1 MLQVILLILKV
12 IGITLAV
19 LVGLILLI
27 VLLILLVPFRYG
39 GSAAYP
45 VKKDESG
52 DGIALTASGKITWL
66 LHFLNISISYD
77 NTGSVV
83 ILKVLGIRIVST
95 APEDVAKKEEKQ
107 RKKREKAKAK
117 RRKRREKEKKKRKTE
132 GKPKTEEKPIAEDKP
147 KTEEKPK
154 TEAKTK
160 TEVKTRIEDKPKTE
174 EKQKQKEKTGEKPKE
189 KSEKK
194 KENRVT
200 GFIKKLGM
208 YKDFSD
214 DYRVRRAFKYIMG
227 KVKTVMKRVLPGKL
241 EGHIHYGFENP
252 ATTGKIAGLASLFL
266 GLWGGHVEITP
277 DFENKVI
284 DADVKFKG
292 KIRLAGVGIPALK
305 VWLNRDVKYVR
316 KEFDHL
322 KAGTYKKPENKSEQL
337 S

>member
-1 MLQVILLILKV
+1 M
-12 IGITLAV
+12 
-19 LVGLILLI
+19 
-27 VLLILLVPFRYG
+27 
-39 GSAAYP
+39 
-45 VKKDESG
+45 
-52 DGIALTASGKITWL
+52 
-66 LHFLNISISYD
+66 
-77 NTGSVV
+77 
-83 ILKVLGIRIVST
+83 
-95 APEDVAKKEEKQ
+95 
-107 RKKREKAKAK
+107 
-117 RRKRREKEKKKRKTE
+117 
-132 GKPKTEEKPIAEDKP
+132 
-147 KTEEKPK
+147 
-154 TEAKTK
+154 
-160 TEVKTRIEDKPKTE
+160 
-174 EKQKQKEKTGEKPKE
+174 
-189 KSEKK
+189 
-194 KENRVT
+194 T

-214 DYRVRRAFKYIMG
+214 DYRVRKAFKYIMG